1 MNTQF
6 LKDTENIFAIA
17 VVIFILIQVVQAI
30 TTTILI
36 SVLSKIYNQISRSR
50 QPLQWWTRA
59 IIFSI
64 ALLMLL
70 INSLI
75 QVGIWATSFVMI
87 GQFSNYRD
95 AFYHSAV
102 NFASLGYGDIVMDS
116 PWRLLGAL
124 EAISGILMLGLA
136 TATLSNVFGRLMRL
150 ERGG

>member
-1 MNTQF
+1 MNIQF

-17 VVIFILIQVVQAI
+17 AVIFILIQVVQAI

-36 SVLSKIYNQISRSR
+36 SVLSKIYDQISLSR
-50 QPLQWWTRA
+50 KRLQWWTRA

-64 ALLMLL
+64 ALLLLL

-75 QVGIWATSFVMI
+75 QVGIWATSFVMV
-87 GQFSNYRD
+87 GQFVTFRD

-136 TATLSNVFGRLMRL
+136 TATLSNVFSRLMRL
-150 ERGG
+150 ERSA